1 MGGSRQTHRP
11 LNPGWNV
18 PTAPLR
24 HWHCPGMGGFCR
36 QNSLENPLPRQDAN
50 PCDWNPSR
58 RGEPRNTKYPHNS
71 AAKKNIINTAR
82 GDMDDVW
89 LVYTTRTHYFDSP
102 LRFSGWFSGWLSE
115 YLGEELREA
124 ETRPVFANADG
135 QLVDAVAALGVAGAV
150 KQHAL
155 QRFNDADVFFSLH
168 DDGAVQAL
176 AAQIRVAVVILVGVH
191 AVSAVGANFVH
202 DAADAHDLVGVVV
215 HFQHE
220 HRRFIGDV
228 GLDGDGAFVN
238 AGVAGIRGEPR
249 RPLCPRFVVV
259 ARDAHGERL
268 VRGRIHWYWYNVALD
283 KTKMFNFYFI

>member
-89 LVYTTRTHYFDSP
+89 LVYTTRTHYFENLGYP
-102 LRFSGWFSGWLSE
+102 LRRGAVRRTLVLRLVLR
-115 YLGEELREA
+115 LGEVRVGEVRRTLVLRIA
-124 ETRPVFANADG
+124 R
-135 QLVDAVAALGVAGAV
+135 
-150 KQHAL
+150 
-155 QRFNDADVFFSLH
+155 R
-168 DDGAVQAL
+168 
-176 AAQIRVAVVILVGVH
+176 R
-191 AVSAVGANFVH
+191 SA
-202 DAADAHDLVGVVV
+202 
-215 HFQHE
+215 
-220 HRRFIGDV
+220 
-228 GLDGDGAFVN
+228 
-238 AGVAGIRGEPR
+238 
-249 RPLCPRFVVV
+249 
-259 ARDAHGERL
+259 
-268 VRGRIHWYWYNVALD
+268 
-283 KTKMFNFYFI
+283 